1 MKKLSVAILPALF
14 LTLIGCMPNATE
26 APVAGTV
33 VSPKNIIMVIG
44 DGMGPE
50 HTTAFR
56 YFMDDPDTPA
66 VEQTIFDE
74 LLSGMSSTY
83 PDDDTVVTDSASS
96 ATALASGV
104 KTYNAAIGVDSQ
116 KQPVESVLER
126 AKKIG
131 MQTAIVVT
139 SQINHATPASYIAHN
154 ESRNNYDQ
162 IADNYLSNQ
171 INGMPVTD
179 LMLGGGTRYF
189 IREDRNLVHEFTDL
203 GYQYIDDL
211 SQLESLN
218 SLPALGLFAPAGLP
232 HAIDTPDTA
241 DRLTQM
247 TGKALSL
254 LSIDNPN
261 GFFLLVEGSQI
272 DWCAHAN
279 DIACDMAEM
288 KDFAFTLEMLRDF
301 ADQDGETLIVATA
314 DHNTGGFSIGG
325 YNEYMW
331 RPDLVSQIHA
341 SAGRLTT
348 LMMGSEDI
356 SSVWNDY
363 VDFSLTSEELDQ
375 LIAAKAISGD
385 ELNDQLLDI
394 INRRTFSG
402 WTSLGHTGGDV
413 QVFSFGT
420 GSNNFA
426 GHLDNT
432 DIAKQIFKFLER

>member
-1 MKKLSVAILPALF
+1 MKKISVAIIPTLIF
-14 LTLIGCMPNATE
+14 TLIGCSSDTMETPAAE
-26 APVAGTV
+26 AQAA
-33 VSPKNIIMVIG
+33 PKNIIMVIG

-56 YFMDDPDTPA
+56 YFMDNPDTPA

-83 PDDDTVVTDSASS
+83 PDDNTVVTDSASS

-104 KTYNAAIGVDSQ
+104 KTYNAAIGVNVE
-116 KQPVESVLER
+116 KQPVETVLER

-171 INGMPVTD
+171 VNGMPVTD

-189 IREDRNLVHEFTDL
+189 IREDRNLVDEFKDL

-211 SQLESLN
+211 SQLETLD

-232 HAIDTPDTA
+232 HAIDVPKYA

-247 TGKALSL
+247 TRKALTL
-254 LSIDNPN
+254 LSRDNQN
-261 GFFLLVEGSQI
+261 GFFMLVEGSQI

-288 KDFAFTLEMLRDF
+288 KDFASTLEILRDF
-301 ADQDGETLIVATA
+301 ALQDGETLIVATA

-331 RPDLVSQIHA
+331 KPDLINQIHA
-341 SAGRLTT
+341 SAGTLTSA
-348 LMMGSEDI
+348 MMDSEDI
-356 SSVWNDY
+356 NAVWNDH
-363 VDFSLTSEELDQ
+363 VDFTLTVDELDQ
-375 LIAAKAISGD
+375 LVAAKVISGD
-385 ELNDQLLDI
+385 ELNDQLLDV

-420 GSNNFA
+420 ASQNFA
-426 GHLDNT
+426 GHMDNT
-432 DIAKQIFKFLER
+432 DIAKQIFKLLDQ